1 MKIYHLIFH
10 NDSKRKTKDGEQIWK
25 NERNSSIFENIAYL
39 YNIQQFL
46 FHTKPR
52 FPRAIS
58 PLSSSNFK
66 ERRVLFSLFLT
77 LRDKAELL
85 RLARISHLL
94 PSFSL
99 IHPVNNGKR
108 WQNAWPPLL
117 TRVSPF
123 LPSPFFFFFSF
134 FFCSFDSL
142 SIKPLLFSEP
152 DKAIPWMV
160 GAKLLRYR
168 CLVIVNFAGFSTIS
182 LLHRES
188 FFF

>member
-10 NDSKRKTKDGEQIWK
+10 NDSKRKTKDGEEIWK

-123 LPSPFFFFFSF
+123 LPSAFFFFFF
-134 FFCSFDSL
+134 FFFL
-142 SIKPLLFSEP
+142 FFRLFVNKAASIL
-152 DKAIPWMV
+152 
-160 GAKLLRYR
+160 GTR
-168 CLVIVNFAGFSTIS
+168 
-182 LLHRES
+182 
-188 FFF
+188 